1 MIFVQ
6 RIVSRDN
13 LLQTTN
19 WGRLEKRVVDHVA
32 SELLSVLIQKPRA
45 PLAQLPTPIHRLE
58 NIGRQLNG
66 PELWIKR
73 DDLTGLE
80 GGGNKTRKL
89 EFLVGDAI
97 QAGADMLVTAG
108 AIQSNHTRQTAAA
121 AAKCNLK
128 CALLHF
134 GWTKD
139 AGPLYRQ
146 AGNILLS
153 SLMGAELYL
162 DDTER
167 PIEDQSPLLELFENL
182 KASGHVPYLIPA
194 GASEHRLGSFGYMA
208 CAAEI
213 VLQSKEQGVHFDYVV
228 HCTGSSSTQA
238 GLVAGFA
245 FIGEDIKVV
254 GVADDYETDIKRG
267 RVLELA
273 NNSLDEIGSSIQLS
287 STDIEIIA
295 ADQSVYGEAEKETFD
310 AIRALASK
318 EGLVADPVYEG
329 KALRGLQKLSAE
341 GRFEPDSRILLMHL
355 GGTPAVHAYANQFGK
370 PDFLR
375 YPTQK

>member
-1 MIFVQ
+1 VAEQHDI
-6 RIVSRDN
+6 N
-13 LLQTTN
+13 ALLVEL
-19 WGRLEKRVVDHVA
+19 GKRAQA
-32 SELLSVLIQKPRA
+32 S
-45 PLAQLPTPIHRLE
+45 LAQLPTPIHRLE
-58 NIGRQLNG
+58 NYGRQLNG

-89 EFLVGDAI
+89 EFLVGDAL

-146 AGNILLS
+146 SGNILLS

-162 DDTER
+162 DETER
-167 PIEDQSPLLELFENL
+167 PIEDQSPLLEFFENL
-182 KASGHVPYLIPA
+182 KCSGHDPYLIPA
-194 GASEHRLGSFGYMA
+194 GASEHKLGSFGYMA

-213 VLQSKEQGVHFDYVV
+213 VHQSREKGIQFDYVV

-245 FIGEDIKVV
+245 FMGEDIKVI
-254 GVADDYETDIKRG
+254 GVADDNKTDIKRG
-267 RVLELA
+267 RVLKLA
-273 NNSLDEIGSSIQLS
+273 NDSLAELNSSIRVS
-287 STDIEIIA
+287 SSDVEITV
-295 ADQSVYGEAEKETFD
+295 ADQSEYGEAEPATLD
-310 AIRALASK
+310 AIRLLARS

-329 KALRGLQKLSAE
+329 KALRGLQKLAE
-341 GRFEPDSRILLMHL
+341 DGRFESSSRILLMHL
-355 GGTPAVHAYANQFGK
+355 GGTPAVHAYANQFGT
-370 PDFLR
+370 PGFSQVPMR
-375 YPTQK
+375 

>member
-1 MIFVQ
+1 VAQNDIDQ
-6 RIVSRDN
+6 
-13 LLQTTN
+13 LLLA
-19 WGRLEKRVVDHVA
+19 LERM
-32 SELLSVLIQKPRA
+32 PRTS
-45 PLAQLPTPIHRLE
+45 LAQLPTPLHRLK
-58 NIGRQLNG
+58 NFGRELG
-66 PELWIKR
+66 LPELWIKR

-97 QAGADMLVTAG
+97 ESCCDMLVTAG

-121 AAKCNLK
+121 AAKCRLK

-146 AGNILLS
+146 AGNLLLS
-153 SLMGAELYL
+153 HIMGAELYL
-162 DDTER
+162 DETER
-167 PIEDQSPLLELFENL
+167 PVEDQSPLIEFVEKLRQ
-182 KASGHVPYLIPA
+182 SGHNPYLIPA

-208 CAAEI
+208 CAAE
-213 VLQSKEQGVHFDYVV
+213 LVHQCKGKGIQFDYVV

-245 FIGEDIKVV
+245 FMNEDIRVI
-254 GVADDYETDIKRG
+254 GVADDNETDIKRD

-273 NNSLDEIGSSIQLS
+273 NNALADLDASVRITPS
-287 STDIEIIA
+287 DIEIIS
-295 ADQSVYGEAEKETFD
+295 ADQSVYGKAEPATFE
-310 AIRALASK
+310 IINRLARN

-329 KALRGLQKLSAE
+329 KALRGLQKLAAE
-341 GRFEPDSRILLMHL
+341 GRFESGSKVLLMHL
-355 GGTPAVHAYANQFGK
+355 GGTPVIHAYANQFGT
-370 PDFLR
+370 PSFSHD
-375 YPTQK
+375 

>member
-1 MIFVQ
+1 M
-6 RIVSRDN
+6 
-13 LLQTTN
+13 
-19 WGRLEKRVVDHVA
+19 
-32 SELLSVLIQKPRA
+32 
-45 PLAQLPTPIHRLE
+45 HRLE
-58 NIGRQLNG
+58 NFG
-66 PELWIKR
+66 PKLGLTDLWIKR

-89 EFLVGDAI
+89 EFLVGEALEV
-97 QAGADMLVTAG
+97 GADMLVTAG

-121 AAKCNLK
+121 AARHNLK

-146 AGNILLS
+146 SGNILLS

-162 DDTER
+162 DETER
-167 PIEDQSPLLELFENL
+167 PIEDQSPLLEFVEKLGR
-182 KASGHVPYLIPA
+182 SGHKPYLIPA

-208 CAAEI
+208 CAAEL
-213 VLQSKEQGVHFDYVV
+213 VLQSKEQAVQFDYIV

-245 FIGEDIKVV
+245 FMGENVKVI
-254 GVADDYETDIKRG
+254 GVADDYETDIKRS

-273 NNSLDEIGSSIQLS
+273 NNSLAELESSVRVAS
-287 STDIEIIA
+287 ADIEIIA
-295 ADQSVYGEAEKETFD
+295 ADQSVYGEAEPETFD
-310 AIRALASK
+310 VIRLLASC

-329 KALRGLQKLSAE
+329 KALRGLQALAKD
-341 GRFEPDSRILLMHL
+341 GRLEANSKVLLMHL
-355 GGTPAVHAYANQFGK
+355 GGTPAVHAYANKFGR
-370 PDFLR
+370 PSLS
-375 YPTQK
+375 QM

>member
-1 MIFVQ
+1 MCG
-6 RIVSRDN
+6 SP
-13 LLQTTN
+13 
-19 WGRLEKRVVDHVA
+19 LEKLVTVNSAND
-32 SELLSVLIQKPRA
+32 LLSLLKRRARA

-58 NIGRQLNG
+58 NFGRQLNG

-97 QAGADMLVTAG
+97 QSGADMLVTAG

-139 AGPLYRQ
+139 AGPQYRQ
-146 AGNILLS
+146 SGNILLS

-162 DDTER
+162 DETER
-167 PIEDQSPLLELFENL
+167 PIEDQSPLLEFFENL
-182 KASGHVPYLIPA
+182 KRSGHKPYLIPA
-194 GASEHRLGSFGYMA
+194 GASEHKLGSFGYMV

-213 VLQSKEQGVHFDYVV
+213 VLQSREKDIRFDYLV

-245 FIGEDIKVV
+245 FMGEDIKVI
-254 GVADDYETDIKRG
+254 GVADDDETDIKRG
-267 RVLELA
+267 RVLDLA
-273 NNSLDEIGSSIQLS
+273 NSALIELGVSTRVS
-287 STDIEIIA
+287 STDIEITA
-295 ADQSVYGEAEKETFD
+295 ADQSVYGEAEPETFD
-310 AIRALASK
+310 VIRLLART

-329 KALRGLQKLSAE
+329 KAIRGLQNLAGG
-341 GRFEPDSRILLMHL
+341 GRFESDSRILLMHL

-370 PDFLR
+370 PAFSKF
-375 YPTQK
+375 PAT